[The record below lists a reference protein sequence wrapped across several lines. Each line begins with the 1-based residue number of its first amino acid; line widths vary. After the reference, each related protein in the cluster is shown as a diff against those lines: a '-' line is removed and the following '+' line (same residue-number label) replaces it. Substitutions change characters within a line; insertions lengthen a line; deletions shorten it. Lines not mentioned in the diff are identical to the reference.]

1 MNIAIDA
8 DELVSLKNRLE
19 ATEQKL
25 ALSQQENDRLSN
37 LLDESWQNNRTNDI
51 ATRIVERMLHDVMVE
66 LGFDANPE
74 GYLSGTKVTFDNYR
88 DTFENGKVYTEVG
101 KSIQVQYGAV
111 ITNTMREAFMRIG
124 ITNKKEL

>member
-25 ALSQQENDRLSN
+25 ALSQRENDRLSN
-37 LLDESWQNNRTNDI
+37 LLDESWQNDRTNDI
-51 ATRIVERMLHDVMVE
+51 ATRIVERILHDVMVE

-101 KSIQVQYGAV
+101 KSIHVQYGAV
-111 ITNTMREAFMRIG
+111 IANTMREAFMRIG